1 MHIDKKTIRNIFLG
15 AAACIVLY
23 WLLNEWDRVSLV
35 WNFLSDILAPFVI
48 GAALALDNNATSAPV
63 KGNAGVYMVRIG
75 EKVVA
80 EGELDAAQEIATLNM
95 RSSYAVPYQAMAL
108 IEEHAEVEDN
118 RARFQ

>member
-1 MHIDKKTIRNIFLG
+1 MG
-15 AAACIVLY
+15 AAGIEPA
-23 WLLNEWDRVSLV
+23 
-35 WNFLSDILAPFVI
+35 VI

-80 EGELDAAQEIATLNM
+80 EGELNVAQEISNMNM
-95 RSSYAVPYQAMAL
+95 RTSYTIPYQAVAL
-108 IEEHAEVEDN
+108 IEQNAEVEDN